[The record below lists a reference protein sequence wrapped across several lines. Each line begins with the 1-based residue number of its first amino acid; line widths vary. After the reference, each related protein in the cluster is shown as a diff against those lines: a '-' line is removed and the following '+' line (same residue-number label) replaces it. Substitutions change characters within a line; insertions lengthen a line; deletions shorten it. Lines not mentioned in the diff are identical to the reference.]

1 MAEVVDK
8 LSDGY
13 ERADR
18 RPRGSGVMGRK
29 LIGVL
34 LAILSVML
42 LADAAAATP
51 AGTVVVASGLCTDN
65 GSVLKSGD
73 AVQISDTVDV
83 PTGNLKLQMVDG
95 SVISVAPGS
104 SMTVASYN
112 IGASGRN
119 VRLWLTRGLLRAQ
132 VPSAIGPSTF
142 EVSTAGGT
150 ASVASDSAD
159 WFIKAQTG
167 SAQVG
172 VLTGT
177 VDLTS
182 TVTEQAVSIPT
193 RWGTRLESGLDPVLP
208 RVWTQREFTGVIR
221 LTDVPSGGQG
231 PSPSNIDPIN
241 LSPR

>member
-1 MAEVVDK
+1 
-8 LSDGY
+8 
-13 ERADR
+13 
-18 RPRGSGVMGRK
+18 MGRK

-34 LAILSVML
+34 LVILSVML
-42 LADAAAATP
+42 LADAAPATP
-51 AGTVVVASGLCTDN
+51 AGAVVVASGLCTDN
-65 GSVLKSGD
+65 GNVLKSGD

-83 PTGNLKLQMVDG
+83 PTGGNLKLQMVDG
-95 SVISVAPGS
+95 SVISVAPDS

-112 IGASGRN
+112 IGASGRY
-119 VRLWLTRGLLRAQ
+119 VKLSLTQGLLRAH
-132 VPSAIGPSTF
+132 VTSSIGPSTF

-182 TVTEQAVSIPT
+182 TVTEQAVSIPA

-221 LTDVPSGGQG
+221 LTDVQSGGQG
-231 PSPSNIDPIN
+231 PSPSNTDPTNI
-241 LSPR
+241 SPR